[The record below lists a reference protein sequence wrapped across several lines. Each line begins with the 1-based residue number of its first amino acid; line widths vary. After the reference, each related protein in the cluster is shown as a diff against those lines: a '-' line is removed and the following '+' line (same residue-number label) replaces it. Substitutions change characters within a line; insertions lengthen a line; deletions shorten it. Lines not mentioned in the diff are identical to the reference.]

1 MNNICKI
8 YQSAVG
14 AYQTSTLLFF
24 CLIRD
29 PDKLGIVDD

>member
-14 AYQTSTLLFF
+14 AYQTSTLF